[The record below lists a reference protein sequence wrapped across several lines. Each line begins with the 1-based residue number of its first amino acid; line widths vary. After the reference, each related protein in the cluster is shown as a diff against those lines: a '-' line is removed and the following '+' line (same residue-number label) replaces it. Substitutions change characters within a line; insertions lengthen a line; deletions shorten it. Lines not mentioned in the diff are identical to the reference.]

1 MVDVKKLMADGLIK
15 KGNDESLYL
24 KRIQLGL
31 PQLDDLLGGGVP
43 VGRCLLAYGPES
55 TGKTLL
61 AQYITAAVQKTE
73 KPLTLL
79 MDLERCFDKAWWEQ
93 SGVDTDQLMVSSP
106 ATAEEAIDI
115 MMAVMNEPTLGLMIV
130 DSIPAMIPAPIAD
143 PEKSAEDK
151 TIGLLAKL
159 VTLMYS
165 KLVHSLSEKGVI
177 LLTTNQ
183 MRETIGGYDEL
194 NALPGGRA
202 QRHFSQIILRTKRE
216 GWIKDNNKN
225 YIGFDMEITSK
236 KNKTCSVADGTSIT
250 MPFLAAG
257 GIDLMT
263 AYINDGIKKGFI
275 TRKGPYYSYADH
287 NSLGIPNLREFF
299 AENPNE
305 LETLKVQLLVT

>member
-1 MVDVKKLMADGLIK
+1 MPDVKKLMETGLIK
-15 KGNDESLYL
+15 RGNDESLYL
-24 KRIQLGL
+24 KRISLGL

-73 KPLTLL
+73 KPLALL
-79 MDLERCFDKAWWEQ
+79 MDLERSFDETWWKQ
-93 SGVDTDQLMVSSP
+93 SGVDTSNLMVSSP

-165 KLVHSLSEKGVI
+165 KLVHALSEKGVI

-194 NALPGGRA
+194 AALPGGRA

-216 GWIKDNNKN
+216 GWIKDSAKNN
-225 YIGFDMEITSK
+225 IGFDMEITSK

-275 TRKGPYYSYADH
+275 EKKGPYYSYAGK
-287 NSLGIPNLREFF
+287 NSLGVPNLREFF
-299 AENPNE
+299 SENPNE
-305 LETLKVQLLVT
+305 LELLKVQLAVT

>member
-1 MVDVKKLMADGLIK
+1 MADVKKLMETGLIK
-15 KGNDESLYL
+15 RGNDESLYL
-24 KRIQLGL
+24 KRISLGL

-73 KPLTLL
+73 KPLALL
-79 MDLERCFDKAWWEQ
+79 MDLERSFDETWWKQ
-93 SGVDTDQLMVSSP
+93 SGVDTSNLMVSSP

-165 KLVHSLSEKGVI
+165 KLVHALSEKGVI

-194 NALPGGRA
+194 AALPGGRA

-216 GWIKDNNKN
+216 GWLKDSKGNNEG
-225 YIGFDMEITSK
+225 YIMEITSK

-250 MPFLAAG
+250 MPFLAKG
-257 GIDLMT
+257 GIDLLT
-263 AYINDGIKKGFI
+263 AYVNDGVKKEFI
-275 TRKGPYYSYADH
+275 EKKGPYYYYGGKGH
-287 NSLGIPNLREFF
+287 LGIPNLRNFF
-299 AENPNE
+299 VENPNE
-305 LETLKVQLLVT
+305 FETLKVQLAVI

>member
-1 MVDVKKLMADGLIK
+1 MVDIKKLKEQGLIK
-15 KGNDESLYL
+15 FGNDESLYL
-24 KRIQLGL
+24 RRISLGL

-43 VGRCLLAYGPES
+43 IGRCLLAYGPES

-61 AQYITAAVQKTE
+61 AQYITAAVQKTD

-79 MDLERCFDKAWWEQ
+79 MDLERCYDKAWWEQ

-165 KLVHSLSEKGVI
+165 KLVHALSEKGVI

-194 NALPGGRA
+194 AALPGGRA

-225 YIGFDMEITSK
+225 NIGFDMEITSK
-236 KNKTCSVADGTSIT
+236 KNKTCPVADGTSIT

-257 GIDLMT
+257 GIDLLT

-275 TRKGPYYSYADH
+275 TRKGPYYSYADK
-287 NSLGIPNLREFF
+287 NALGVPNLREYFT
-299 AENPNE
+299 ENPNE
-305 LETLKVQLLVT
+305 LETLKVQLMVT